1 MRDLNVVDY
10 DYILQHET
18 GAINGDDEEGYEHTH
33 IILVATRGTIVSRSQ
48 KIFDFNDIHPNIKKI
63 KNEKALS
70 AFVDYTMKEW
80 FQELDDPNTSDSRKL
95 FINSIIKIEKFTSR
109 CKSNTRG
116 DGHFSSQGINLIDTI
131 QRCNTKTKLF
141 S

>member
-1 MRDLNVVDY
+1 MIF
-10 DYILQHET
+10 IL
-18 GAINGDDEEGYEHTH
+18 I
-33 IILVATRGTIVSRSQ
+33 S
-48 KIFDFNDIHPNIKKI
+48 KK

-70 AFVDYTMKEW
+70 VFVDYTMKEW

-95 FINSIIKIEKFTSR
+95 FINSIIKDRKNLHLDVNP
-109 CKSNTRG
+109 NTRG
-116 DGHFSSQGINLIDTI
+116 DGHFSSQGINLIDAI